1 MPPHKKIMIGDVL
14 YTVMD
19 EYPRKGDAVVRAN
32 MAEKTGLF
40 KSVKAIERDGK
51 WLLCVHGVARDPHKL
66 TAETL
71 LKEIGEKPGKV
82 EYDRRTGRRK

>member
-1 MPPHKKIMIGDVL
+1 MPHKKIMIGGTL

-19 EYPRKGDAVVRAN
+19 EYARKGDAVVRAN

-40 KSVKAIERDGK
+40 KTVKVTENGGK
-51 WLLCVHGVARDPHKL
+51 WLLCVHGVARDPTKV